1 MLRPLLSISTM
12 IVVRS
17 KCSTSLL
24 FIRQPAIKFSKT
36 LITNI
41 FFVDENINSSQIF
54 SAIKEVDFFG
64 GIYENQIVSWS
75 MVITYFFGL
84 FECMALRFVI
94 WFERS
99 GQAGN
104 FRTLVNQLVS
114 FNLEQVKC
122 FCFIKWVTHPA

>member
-24 FIRQPAIKFSKT
+24 FIHQPDLKMSKT

-122 FCFIKWVTHPA
+122 FYFIKWVTKPV

>member
-1 MLRPLLSISTM
+1 M
-12 IVVRS
+12 
-17 KCSTSLL
+17 
-24 FIRQPAIKFSKT
+24 SKT

-41 FFVDENINSSQIF
+41 FFIDESINSSQIF

-64 GIYENQIVSWS
+64 GIYENKIVSWS

-84 FECMALRFVI
+84 FGCMALWFVI

-122 FCFIKWVTHPA
+122 FYLIK

>member
-1 MLRPLLSISTM
+1 MSVS
-12 IVVRS
+12 
-17 KCSTSLL
+17 STSLL
-24 FIRQPAIKFSKT
+24 FIRQPAFKMSKT
-36 LITNI
+36 LTNI

-54 SAIKEVDFFG
+54 SAIKEVDFFE

-75 MVITYFFGL
+75 MLITYFLGL
-84 FECMALRFVI
+84 FGCMALWFVI

-114 FNLEQVKC
+114 FNLEQVIV
-122 FCFIKWVTHPA
+122 FIKVI